1 MSTLPRSLKKAMG
14 RLLARF
20 GLVGAVLLLA
30 ACSMLPGHAPK
41 VQLVNVAPQSLGLL
55 SQTLL
60 LTLQVSNP
68 NDSTLRAKAGE
79 ARLWVRGREIA
90 YGLLAQPIAVPA
102 YGSTRIQIPVTGN
115 FLQLLGDLGRDGLPY
130 EVKGYL
136 VTDPF
141 ALRVPFQARGNLH
154 LPALTGESASAP

>member
-1 MSTLPRSLKKAMG
+1 MPT
-14 RLLARF
+14 LARMPQKAIARVA
-20 GLVGAVLLLA
+20 LAGALLILA
-30 ACSMLPGHAPK
+30 GCSMLPGHAPK
-41 VQLVNVAPQSLGLL
+41 VQLVNVAPQSVGLL

-68 NDSTLRAKAGE
+68 NDSALRAKAGE

-90 YGLLAQPIAVPA
+90 YGLLAQPILVPA
-102 YGSTRIQIPVTGN
+102 YGSTRVQIPVTGN
-115 FLQLLGDLGRDGLPY
+115 FLPLLGDLGRGSLPY

-141 ALRVPFQARGNLH
+141 ALRVPFQAQGNLH
-154 LPALTGESASAP
+154 LPGLLGENASAP

>member
-1 MSTLPRSLKKAMG
+1 MPT
-14 RLLARF
+14 LARMPQKAIARVA
-20 GLVGAVLLLA
+20 LAGALLILA
-30 ACSMLPGHAPK
+30 GCSMLPGHAPK
-41 VQLVNVAPQSLGLL
+41 VQLVNVAPQSVGLL

-68 NDSTLRAKAGE
+68 NDGALRAKAGE

-90 YGLLAQPIAVPA
+90 YGLLAQPILVPA
-102 YGSTRIQIPVTGN
+102 YGSTRVQIPVTGN
-115 FLQLLGDLGRDGLPY
+115 FLPLLGDLGRGSLPY

-141 ALRVPFQARGNLH
+141 ALRVPFQAQGNLH
-154 LPALTGESASAP
+154 LPGLLGENASAP

>member
-1 MSTLPRSLKKAMG
+1 MSTLARMPQKAIA
-14 RLLARF
+14 RVALA
-20 GLVGAVLLLA
+20 GAILILA
-30 ACSMLPGHAPK
+30 GCTMLPGHAPK
-41 VQLVNVAPQSLGLL
+41 VQLVNVAPQSVGLL

-68 NDSTLRAKAGE
+68 NDSALRAKAGE

-90 YGLLAQPIAVPA
+90 YGLLAQPISIPA
-102 YGSTRIQIPVTGN
+102 YGSTQVQIPVTGN
-115 FLQLLGDLGRDGLPY
+115 FLQLLGDLGRGGLPY

-141 ALRVPFQARGNLH
+141 ALRVPFQAQGNLH
-154 LPALTGESASAP
+154 LPGLLGENASAP

>member
-1 MSTLPRSLKKAMG
+1 MSTLARMPQKAIV
-14 RLLARF
+14 RLVLTG
-20 GLVGAVLLLA
+20 GLLILA

-41 VQLVNVAPQSLGLL
+41 VQLVNVAPQSVGLL

-68 NDSTLRAKAGE
+68 NDSALRAKAGE

-90 YGLLAQPIAVPA
+90 YGLLAQPILVPA
-102 YGSTRIQIPVTGN
+102 YGSTQVQIPVTGN
-115 FLQLLGDLGRDGLPY
+115 FLQLLGDLGRGGLPY

-136 VTDPF
+136 VTDPL
-141 ALRVPFQARGNLH
+141 ALRIPFQAQGVLH
-154 LPALTGESASAP
+154 LPGLPGESASAP

>member
-1 MSTLPRSLKKAMG
+1 MPQKAIV
-14 RLLARF
+14 RLVLTGALLFLA
-20 GLVGAVLLLA
+20 G
-30 ACSMLPGHAPK
+30 CSMLPGHAPK
-41 VQLVNVAPQSLGLL
+41 VQLVNVAPQSVGLL

-68 NDSTLRAKAGE
+68 NDSALRAKAGE

-90 YGLLAQPIAVPA
+90 YGLLAQPILVPA
-102 YGSTRIQIPVTGN
+102 YGSTQVQIPVTGN
-115 FLQLLGDLGRDGLPY
+115 FLQLLGDLGRGGLPY

-141 ALRVPFQARGNLH
+141 SLRVPFQAQGVLH
-154 LPALTGESASAP
+154 LPGLAGESASAP

>member
-1 MSTLPRSLKKAMG
+1 MPQKAIARVALAG
-14 RLLARF
+14 ALLI
-20 GLVGAVLLLA
+20 LA
-30 ACSMLPGHAPK
+30 GCSMLPGHAPK
-41 VQLVNVAPQSLGLL
+41 VQLVNVAPQSVGLL

-68 NDSTLRAKAGE
+68 NDGALRAKAGE

-90 YGLLAQPIAVPA
+90 YGLLAQPILVPA
-102 YGSTRIQIPVTGN
+102 YGSTRVQIPVTGN
-115 FLQLLGDLGRDGLPY
+115 FLPLLGDLGRGSLPY

-141 ALRVPFQARGNLH
+141 ALRVPFQAQGNLH
-154 LPALTGESASAP
+154 LLGLLGENASAP

>member
-1 MSTLPRSLKKAMG
+1 MPT
-14 RLLARF
+14 LARMPQKVTARVA
-20 GLVGAVLLLA
+20 LAGALLILA
-30 ACSMLPGHAPK
+30 GCSMLPSHAPK
-41 VQLVNVAPQSLGLL
+41 VQLVNVAPQAVGLL

-68 NDSTLRAKAGE
+68 NDSALRAKAGE

-90 YGLLAQPIAVPA
+90 YGLLAQPILVPA
-102 YGSTRIQIPVTGN
+102 YGSTRVQIPVTGN
-115 FLQLLGDLGRDGLPY
+115 FLPLLGDLGRGSLPY

-141 ALRVPFQARGNLH
+141 ALRVPFQAQGNLH
-154 LPALTGESASAP
+154 LPGLLGENASAP

>member
-1 MSTLPRSLKKAMG
+1 MSTLARMPQKAIV
-14 RLLARF
+14 RLVLTGALLFLA
-20 GLVGAVLLLA
+20 G
-30 ACSMLPGHAPK
+30 CSMLPGQAPK
-41 VQLVNVAPQSLGLL
+41 VQLVNVAPQSVGLL

-68 NDSTLRAKAGE
+68 NDSALRAKAGE

-90 YGLLAQPIAVPA
+90 YGLLAQPILVPA
-102 YGSTRIQIPVTGN
+102 YGSTQVQIPVTGN
-115 FLQLLGDLGRDGLPY
+115 FLQLLGDLGRGGLPY

-141 ALRVPFQARGNLH
+141 ALRIPFQAQGVLH
-154 LPALTGESASAP
+154 LPGQPGESASAP